1 MMKKQ
6 SLLYLSKADVSQ
18 VGLDMPTVLNLVEQ
32 AFVEKAASRVEMPS
46 KIGIHTM
53 PDAFIHAMPAFIPG
67 MNAAGIK
74 WVSSFPTNLSRMLPN
89 INGLIVLN
97 EVETGVPL
105 AVMDCTWITAYRTG
119 AASALSARYLA
130 KPDSRTAGI
139 IACGAQGRTNLE
151 ALAAVFPLERAYVYD
166 TSKEAQEKYAAEMSA
181 RLGME
186 VIGVESPRQAVEGM
200 DLVVTSGPIQ
210 RKAEPTIE
218 AGWLKPGAFASSVD
232 FGSYW
237 TNASLVEMEQIATDD
252 LAQFHFYRSLGYFD
266 HVPEP
271 YTDLAELVSRRIQG
285 RQSVEARTIAINLGL
300 ALEDMAVA
308 PVIYRKARDM
318 GIGTWLDL

>member
-1 MMKKQ
+1 MNKQ
-6 SLLYLSKADVSQ
+6 SLLYLSKADVAQ
-18 VGLDMPTVLNLVEQ
+18 VGLDIHTVLKLVER
-32 AFVEKAASRVEMPS
+32 AFHEKAAAKVEMPS

-67 MNAAGIK
+67 MEASGIK
-74 WVSSFPTNLSRMLPN
+74 WVSSFPTNLSRGLPN
-89 INGLIVLN
+89 IQGLIVLN
-97 EVETGVPL
+97 DIETGVPL

-119 AASALSARYLA
+119 AASALSARFLA
-130 KPDSRTAGI
+130 KPDNRTAGI
-139 IACGAQGRTNLE
+139 IACGAQGKTNLE

-166 TSKEAQEKYAAEMSA
+166 TSREAQEKYVAEMST
-181 RLGME
+181 RLGLE
-186 VIGVESPRQAVEGM
+186 VVGVQSPRQAVEGM

-252 LAQFHFYRSLGYFD
+252 LAQFQFYRGLGYFD

-271 YTDLAELVSRRIQG
+271 YTDLAELVSGRVQG
-285 RQSVEARTIAINLGL
+285 RLSDEARTFAINLGL

-308 PVIYRKARDM
+308 PQVYRKAKEM